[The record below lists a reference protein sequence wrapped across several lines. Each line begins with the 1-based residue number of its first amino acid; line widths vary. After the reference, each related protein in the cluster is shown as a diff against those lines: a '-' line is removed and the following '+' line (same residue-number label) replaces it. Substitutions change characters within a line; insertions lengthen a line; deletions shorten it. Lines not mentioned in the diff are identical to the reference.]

1 MSNLEFITCN
11 KRKYSFQAPQGRKY
25 YSYSAGLA
33 SASLLS
39 GFWRETVANLFSLVA
54 HFDILPNG
62 SLLKIKP
69 LRIPILSSMD
79 VLFCLEY
86 KSSYSLFKTH

>member
-25 YSYSAGLA
+25 YSCSAV
-33 SASLLS
+33 SLLPLS
-39 GFWRETVANLFSLVA
+39 FLAFGETVANLFSLVA

>member
-11 KRKYSFQAPQGRKY
+11 KRKYSFQASRPQIHHSIEWSRITTAY
-25 YSYSAGLA
+25 P
-33 SASLLS
+33 
-39 GFWRETVANLFSLVA
+39 FWLFGETVANLFCLVA

-69 LRIPILSSMD
+69 LRITILPSREAVSNS
-79 VLFCLEY
+79 VLSGS
-86 KSSYSLFKTH
+86 K